1 MNYRGLTDMEL
12 CQLLKREDRGAWNHV
27 LQVLVAQEKF
37 SAANN
42 RKRFDWNV
50 PLESLLGQ
58 LYEEMVGQRKLE
70 CYEGRGSLIGWL
82 RTYLRGYLN
91 RQNPERSR
99 FVSMDEA
106 PQGEE
111 DEASGP
117 TLAEKIAFEKSEPH
131 GGDAYVDEDLHVL
144 RHEQWEIAQKCFRD
158 LWQGNTMQ
166 AYVMLLKL
174 RFHMSSLEIKERLGV
189 TSAANVDQMFARA
202 VKKMKEVK
210 VKYAR

>member
-1 MNYRGLTDMEL
+1 MEL
-12 CQLLKREDRGAWNHV
+12 CQLLKREDRGAWNYV
-27 LQVLVAQEKF
+27 LEILVAQEKF

-70 CYEGRGSLIGWL
+70 GYEGRGSLIGWL

-91 RQNPERSR
+91 RQNPERIR
-99 FVSMDEA
+99 FVSLDEA
-106 PQGEE
+106 PRGEG
-111 DEASGP
+111 DEADGP
-117 TLAEKIAFEKSEPH
+117 TLAEKIAFEKSEQQ
-131 GGDAYVDEDLHVL
+131 GVNAYVDEDLHVL
-144 RHEQWEIAQKCFRD
+144 RHEQWELAQKCFRD

-202 VKKMKEVK
+202 VKKMREVK
-210 VKYAR
+210 VKYAG